1 MDALAGPLTLL
12 LVALTGG
19 IGAVI
24 RLFAGRLQGLLPW
37 GILIANVTASFVVG
51 FAQQSPILILGII
64 LIAGLAG
71 GLSTFSTFAAQT
83 TDLLRSGRV
92 VQALLNTV
100 GTLVLSSTAVW
111 LGQLA
116 GAALLK

>member
-1 MDALAGPLTLL
+1 M
-12 LVALTGG
+12 VAVAGG

-24 RLFAGRLQGLLPW
+24 RLFAGRIQGILPW
-37 GILIANVTASFVVG
+37 GILIANVSASFVVG
-51 FAQQSPILILGII
+51 FAQQTPVLVVGII
-64 LIAGLAG
+64 VISGLAG
-71 GLSTFSTFAAQT
+71 GLSTFSTWAAQT

-92 VQALLNTV
+92 TLALINTV
-100 GTLVLSSTAVW
+100 GTLALSCTAVW